1 MDGFGNI
8 NAREGCDRCACGCK
22 YWEDD
27 KCVSCGMLWEVRQ
40 IQMQADIARYMNEVK
55 LNVML
60 TTWESQMGFTESA
73 HSLDLVTTTNK
84 YRMMGVIQ

>member
-27 KCVSCGMLWEVRQ
+27 YCVSCGISVERML
-40 IQMQADIARYMNEVK
+40 IQRMGAEARFMNEIK
-55 LNVML
+55 LNVLL
-60 TTWESQMGFTESA
+60 TTWEAGMGMESV
-73 HSLDLVTTTNK
+73 HTLDTVTTTDK